1 MLMLQ
6 TIIRVGF
13 FYKSRTKHQRVYSS
27 QYINITDLA
36 LIISMFEV
44 LGNVTSEFNGFL
56 NNGMIS
62 S

>member
-6 TIIRVGF
+6 TIIQVF
-13 FYKSRTKHQRVYSS
+13 FDKSRTKHQGAYSS

-36 LIISMFEV
+36 LIISRFEV
-44 LGNVTSEFNGFL
+44 LGNVKSKFNGFF